1 MITSGE
7 PPKEDNGYF
16 ETCVEFELIQPRRPS
31 LDFLCKVNVFFLINS
46 VSQHLTAVSCQ
57 HLSAV
62 SFLSSQSILGY
73 VEPPNTCLQKAE
85 AAMKLAL
92 AVVEKGAKTSIP
104 LTDEVNVSFLFL
116 LLNKSF

>member
-1 MITSGE
+1 M
-7 PPKEDNGYF
+7 F
-16 ETCVEFELIQPRRPS
+16 
-31 LDFLCKVNVFFLINS
+31 FFLINS